1 LIEKLIYLT
10 VTRPDI
16 SFVVRVLSRF
26 MHQSRETYWLAA
38 MRVLPYINSCS
49 GKGLVYRKHEY
60 VHICGYS
67 DSGYTGDRGDRK
79 STTSIA
85 PLLEEI

>member
-1 LIEKLIYLT
+1 MYQPRKT
-10 VTRPDI
+10 
-16 SFVVRVLSRF
+16 
-26 MHQSRETYWLAA
+26 HWLAA
-38 MRVLPYINSCS
+38 MKILAYIKSCS
-49 GKGLVYRKHEY
+49 GKGLVYRKHGH
-60 VHICGYS
+60 VHIYEYS